1 MITKL
6 KENCFDL
13 LTVSPNL
20 YYKKCME
27 ISQENL
33 PVDIGAERVK
43 YDCAQ
48 SKLCVV
54 ASTTRHYRII
64 LYFGVP

>member
-33 PVDIGAERVK
+33 HVDIGAEGVNMNALTQS
-43 YDCAQ
+43 CALLHPQ
-48 SKLCVV
+48 PD
-54 ASTTRHYRII
+54 II
-64 LYFGVP
+64 G